1 VSSER
6 AGDEARRLFA
16 RLAPDEIGAEELPP
30 GEVHVWYAF
39 TDDLEGEDLVAAC
52 EGLLDD
58 TERAR
63 HQRLLI
69 DRVRHEHLITRALA
83 RTSLS
88 RYAPVAPEAW
98 VFSRNEWGRPAVE
111 APAEARWLRFNL
123 SNTRG
128 LVAIA
133 LTRELEVGVDV
144 EFVERKTEPLAIAD
158 RFFSESEVRALHAQ
172 AGEEAQR
179 ERFFAYWTLK
189 EAYIKARGMGLAIP
203 LGQFSFHLDEAG
215 PERISFGPEIEDDPG
230 GWHFWRERPS
240 PRHRVAGAV
249 RHGGQPPRVVVRG
262 VVPGR
267 AR

>member
-1 VSSER
+1 MSSGR
-6 AGDEARRLFA
+6 AGDDARRLFA
-16 RLAPDEIGAEELPP
+16 PLAPDEIGAEELPP

-39 TDDLEGEDLVAAC
+39 TDDLEHQDLLADC
-52 EGLLDD
+52 ERLLDD
-58 TERAR
+58 GERAR

-88 RYAPVAPEAW
+88 RYVPVAPAAW
-98 VFSRNEWGRPAVE
+98 VFAKNEWGRPEVQ
-111 APAEARWLRFNL
+111 APAEARWLHFNL

-133 LTRELEVGVDV
+133 LARDLEVGVDV

-172 AGEEAQR
+172 AGAEAQR

-203 LGQFSFHLDEAG
+203 LGQFSFHLDESG
-215 PERISFGPEIEDDPG
+215 PERISFGPEIEDDPT

-240 PRHRVAGAV
+240 ASHRVAGAV
-249 RHGGQPPRVVVRG
+249 RHGGEPPRVVVRG
-262 VVPGR
+262 AVPGR
-267 AR
+267 RH